1 MFIQLYDKIC
11 QGLVHNFV
19 IQYKHDTGNGIR
31 GEINFIVIHD
41 EISKPT
47 IDLSFPLDF
56 KNYSTMRAFTIV
68 FIYLFS
74 MFLQLSVLVGHN

>member
-41 EISKPT
+41 KISKNLHPQ
-47 IDLSFPLDF
+47 
-56 KNYSTMRAFTIV
+56 M
-68 FIYLFS
+68 
-74 MFLQLSVLVGHN
+74 QLKLMIAHTR

>member
-41 EISKPT
+41 KISK
-47 IDLSFPLDF
+47 DLSFPLHF

>member
-1 MFIQLYDKIC
+1 M
-11 QGLVHNFV
+11 HNFV

-41 EISKPT
+41 KISHPPST
-47 IDLSFPLDF
+47 DLSFPLDF